1 MTDKKITKTEKKVKK
16 VKRIAKLEKTAGLD
30 LSYIIIRPRVTEKA
44 GLLAENKQVYT
55 FEVHKDA
62 TKKDV
67 KKAVKALYKVD
78 ARKVNMTNLPM
89 KKVMKGGK
97 VGHESAIRKAV
108 VYLRKGDKIEFI

>member
-1 MTDKKITKTEKKVKK
+1 MTDKKTTDVKKVKK
-16 VKRIAKLEKTAGLD
+16 IKRIAKLEKTAGVD
-30 LSYIIIRPRVTEKA
+30 LSYIIKRPRVTEKA

-78 ARKVNMTNLPM
+78 AIKVNMINLPM

-97 VGHESAIRKAV
+97 VGHESAIRKAIV
-108 VYLRKGDKIEFI
+108 SLRKGEKIEFI